1 MGAAVVPEC
10 SVGCSVECSA
20 AAPEEPAKIF
30 RLAPEAVP
38 GAVPGAV
45 PEAAAAADPE
55 TAALFALRVLRPCA
69 NSDELLRICSS
80 SNVVRR

>member
-10 SVGCSVECSA
+10 SVECSVESSA
-20 AAPEEPAKIF
+20 AAPGESAKIF
-30 RLAPEAVP
+30 RLAP